1 MDKFDYA
8 IIGQGS
14 AAFAAAIKANELGAR
29 TVMIGGNE
37 TNGAILGGTC
47 INVGCVP
54 SKRLI
59 TVARFVKEL
68 GEKRFSGVEYELGR
82 IKYEEI
88 VAETRELVKEL
99 RRQKYED
106 VLKGLENVEYVNGF
120 GSFAGK
126 EDNGIRINAGDRQVY
141 ARKVLIATGARANI
155 PNIEGIEKV
164 KYITNEEAL
173 FLDKLPE
180 SIIIVGGRALGLE
193 FAQLFARFGV
203 KVTLLQRSS
212 TIIPDHEPEIASL
225 LHQYLSEDGIE
236 IRTGEE
242 PARVREHKGR
252 KIIETKNGSNFE
264 ADELLL
270 ATGRRP
276 NIERLGLDVLKVRL
290 EKGFIYT
297 DSGMAT
303 SARAV
308 YAAGDVTGE
317 PMLEALAAKEGT
329 VATLNA
335 LAGKGKKLR
344 INKNEIPRAI
354 FTDPEVASVG
364 LTDAEANGKGIKCA
378 CNVLPLS
385 IVPKASIIGN
395 KRGAVKIVI
404 DYSTHKIL
412 GMHII
417 APNAADLIH
426 EGVLAVKFGLTI
438 DDIIDTVHVF
448 PTLSE
453 SIRLA
458 AQSFYADVSKMSC
471 CT

>member
-14 AAFAAAIKANELGAR
+14 AAFAAAIKANELGIR
-29 TVMIGGNE
+29 SIMIGRNE

-59 TVARFVKEL
+59 TVAKLIHEL
-68 GEKRFSGVEYELGR
+68 NEKRFKGVEYELGK
-82 IKYEEI
+82 IKYDEI
-88 VAETRELVKEL
+88 VAETKDLVNGL
-99 RRQKYED
+99 RKQKYED
-106 VLKGLENVEYVNGF
+106 VLKGLENIEYVNEF
-120 GSFAGK
+120 GSFAGNEEGLIK
-126 EDNGIRINAGDRQVY
+126 VNAGDTQVY
-141 ARKVLIATGARANI
+141 AKKVLIATGARASVPQI
-155 PNIEGIEKV
+155 KGIEKV
-164 KYITNEEAL
+164 EYITNEKAL

-180 SIIIVGGRALGLE
+180 SIIVIGGRALGLE
-193 FAQLFARFGV
+193 FAQLFARLGT

-212 TIIPDHEPEIASL
+212 TILPEHEPEIASL
-225 LHQYLSEDGIE
+225 LQGYLKDEGID
-236 IRTGEE
+236 IHTGEDPVAVSE
-242 PARVREHKGR
+242 YKGKKR
-252 KIIETKNGSNFE
+252 IDTKTGNHFE
-264 ADELLL
+264 ANELLF
-270 ATGRRP
+270 ATGRKP
-276 NIERLGLDVLKVRL
+276 NIEKLNLDLLKIKL
-290 EKGFIYT
+290 QNGFIYT

-303 SARAV
+303 SARNV

-335 LAGKGKKLR
+335 LSKKRLS
-344 INKNEIPRAI
+344 INKNEIPSAV

-364 LTDAEANGKGIKCA
+364 LTDAEANGKGLRCS
-378 CNVLPLS
+378 CNVLRLS
-385 IVPKASIIGN
+385 LVPKALIIN
-395 KRGAVKIVI
+395 DTKGAVKIVI
-404 DYSTHKIL
+404 DYKTHKIL
-412 GMHII
+412 GMHIL

-426 EGVLAVKFGLTI
+426 EGTLAVKFGLTI
-438 DDIIDTVHVF
+438 DEIIDTVHVF

-453 SIRLA
+453 SIKLA

>member
-14 AAFAAAIKANELGAR
+14 AAFAAAIKANELGIR
-29 TVMIGGNE
+29 SIMIGRNE
-37 TNGAILGGTC
+37 TNNAILGGTC

-59 TVARFVKEL
+59 TVAKFIHELNEKKFNGVK
-68 GEKRFSGVEYELGR
+68 YEVGK
-82 IKYEEI
+82 IKYNEI
-88 VAETRELVKEL
+88 VEETKEVVKNL
-99 RRQKYED
+99 RKQKYED
-106 VLKGLENVEYVNGF
+106 VLKGLENIEYVNEF
-120 GSFAGK
+120 GSFAGREGNLIK
-126 EDNGIRINAGDRQVY
+126 VNAGSTQVY
-141 ARKVLIATGARANI
+141 AKKVLIATGARASI
-155 PNIEGIEKV
+155 PHIEGIEKIS
-164 KYITNEEAL
+164 YLTNEEAL

-180 SIIIVGGRALGLE
+180 SMIVIGGRALGLE
-193 FAQLFARFGV
+193 FAQLFARLGT
-203 KVTLLQRSS
+203 KITLLQRSN
-212 TIIPDHEPEIASL
+212 TIIPEHEPEIASL
-225 LHQYLSEDGIE
+225 LQRYLKDEGID

-242 PARVREHKGR
+242 PIAVSEYKGKKR
-252 KIIETKNGSNFE
+252 IDTKAGGHFE
-264 ADELLL
+264 ADELLF
-270 ATGRRP
+270 ATGRKP
-276 NIERLGLDVLKVRL
+276 NIEKLNLDLLRIRL

-297 DSGMAT
+297 DSTMAT
-303 SARAV
+303 SSKNV

-335 LAGKGKKLR
+335 LSGKKLS
-344 INKNEIPRAI
+344 INKNEIPSAI

-364 LTDAEANGKGIKCA
+364 LTDAEAHGKGLRCA

-385 IVPKASIIGN
+385 LVPKAHIISN
-395 KRGAVKIVI
+395 TKGAVKIVI
-404 DYSTHKIL
+404 DYNTHKIL

-426 EGVLAVKFGLTI
+426 EGTLAVKFGLTI

-458 AQSFYADVSKMSC
+458 AQSFYTDVSKMSC